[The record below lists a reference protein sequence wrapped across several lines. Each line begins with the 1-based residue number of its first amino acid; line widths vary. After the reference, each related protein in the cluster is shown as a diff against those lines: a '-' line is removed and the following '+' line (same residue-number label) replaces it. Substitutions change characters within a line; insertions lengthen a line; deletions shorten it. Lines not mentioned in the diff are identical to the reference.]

1 MLQYNECADS
11 KKALIWSQQHE
22 QPVVINL
29 TFVAWL
35 KVLAFLFWAKSI
47 SDIDH
52 QQLMSWL

>member
-1 MLQYNECADS
+1 MNVLCDS
-11 KKALIWSQQHE
+11 KKALFWSQQHE

-29 TFVAWL
+29 TFVAWM
-35 KVLAFLFWAKSI
+35 KVLAFLFCAKSI